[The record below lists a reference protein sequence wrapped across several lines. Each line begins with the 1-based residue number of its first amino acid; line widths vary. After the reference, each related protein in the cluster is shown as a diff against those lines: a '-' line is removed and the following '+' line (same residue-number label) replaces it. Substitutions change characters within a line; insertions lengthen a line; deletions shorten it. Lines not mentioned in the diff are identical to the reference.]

1 MLIFKFEFVFFVFGS
16 GFVFYVLML
25 MFKFVIVFL
34 CILVQSE
41 LMYFIVFNFFFNC
54 VKIYYY
60 FLIATSTSVCH
71 LCNLCWW
78 ANEKDQNRTR

>member
-41 LMYFIVFNFFFNC
+41 LMYFIVFNFF
-54 VKIYYY
+54 
-60 FLIATSTSVCH
+60 LIA
-71 LCNLCWW
+71 L
-78 ANEKDQNRTR
+78 KFIIIF